1 MDVIEKE
8 QLSFIEAQSHWYY
21 VSKFNVMRRQV
32 MAMDL
37 PANPKLADFGCGA
50 GLFLSMIVK
59 DGLFP
64 PENLFGVDTAYPS
77 EQRLPESG
85 VMVGPSFPEQ
95 SQFDVVLLMDVLEHI
110 KDAAGALR
118 YAASHCKPGG
128 YLFVTLPALMALW
141 SRHDE
146 FLGHHHRYN
155 LNDFAF
161 LAGQDDTLAIE
172 KLFYYFASIL
182 PVAAPVRWARRLLGG
197 GERSDMRRAIPQA
210 DALLKT
216 VPRLGDFVD
225 GEQPNCR
232 LECCR
237 CVPQAGGS
245 IILPSTVSLWIG

>member
-1 MDVIEKE
+1 VDVIEKE

-37 PANPKLADFGCGA
+37 PANSKLADFGCGA

-64 PENLFGVDTAYPS
+64 PENLFGVDTAYSS
-77 EQRLPESG
+77 ERRLPESG
-85 VMVGPSFPEQ
+85 VMVGPSFPAQ

-110 KDAAGALR
+110 KDAGLALR
-118 YAASHCKPGG
+118 LAAKHCKPGG
-128 YLFVTLPALMALW
+128 YLFVTLPALTALW

-146 FLGHHHRYN
+146 FLGHHRRYN

-172 KLFYYFASIL
+172 KLFYFFASIL
-182 PVAAPVRWARRLLGG
+182 PVAAPVRWARRLLGR

-216 VPRLGDFVD
+216 VLGWETSWMENNQTAGLSVVAV
-225 GEQPNCR
+225 CR
-232 LECCR
+232 KR
-237 CVPQAGGS
+237 ADS
-245 IILPSTVSLWIG
+245 

>member
-8 QLSFIEAQSHWYY
+8 QLSFIEARSHWYY

-210 DALLKT
+210 NALLKA
-216 VPRLGDFVD
+216 VLGWETSWMENNQTAGLSVVAV
-225 GEQPNCR
+225 CR
-232 LECCR
+232 KR
-237 CVPQAGGS
+237 ADS
-245 IILPSTVSLWIG
+245 